1 MLFEML
7 EEGDVHTCYVKA
19 SQGQVKINL
28 ELAARRKIIEM
39 AEKKTGHK
47 VLSDSIINLGMGNEI
62 QKTSQSGTSSFV
74 ESRVPDVS
82 WAQAHM
88 WLYAMLRVSDGNIHS
103 KVCVGNIMGDQI
115 SQHLHDMQA
124 AWHHTQAFTKKNPIP
139 LEFPLKR
146 YTKDFIFEHFPKE
159 AFPHIWICELP
170 VRKDDAWYPC
180 DHCEAC
186 NTARKTVVHWEFK
199 NNKDFK
205 ADVEEHIRLLA
216 VLKEEREKET
226 HPEVEVLVDQS
237 MKDVNWKDLVE
248 LRNPTLDRQSGLKV
262 EVRKIGTGE
271 VIEIDEQARIATN
284 STKPHHLT
292 QCV

>member
-62 QKTSQSGTSSFV
+62 QRSNQTGTSSFV

-124 AWHHTQAFTKKNPIP
+124 AWHHTQAFTKRNPIP

-146 YTKDFIFEHFPKE
+146 YTKDFIFEYFPKE
-159 AFPHIWICELP
+159 AFPHIWICEIP
-170 VRKDDAWYPC
+170 AMMNGTWYPC

-186 NTARKTVVHWEFK
+186 NTARKTVIHWEFK

-205 ADVEEHIRLLA
+205 TDVENYILSLENNT
-216 VLKEEREKET
+216 K
-226 HPEVEVLVDQS
+226 PEA
-237 MKDVNWKDLVE
+237 E
-248 LRNPTLDRQSGLKV
+248 LPSWA
-262 EVRKIGTGE
+262 
-271 VIEIDEQARIATN
+271 EIDRTYPDAIDLSKLSIAGPTGLPDENQEHTDELARVATN
-284 STKPHHLT
+284 STKPHHPT
-292 QCV
+292 QCG